1 MNENN
6 QENWLF
12 CIDWLIHVDLFN
24 LVFHAK
30 KMSLGS
36 PTYLKN
42 LKKYHEKQTNK
53 KKTKKVKNSTLAPPL
68 FLDPS
73 TLKPVV
79 WTLHAQDALQKNE
92 VFH

>member
-30 KMSLGS
+30 KVKSWLTHLFEKS
-36 PTYLKN
+36 EKVSRKAN
-42 LKKYHEKQTNK
+42 KQKK
-53 KKTKKVKNSTLAPPL
+53 
-68 FLDPS
+68 
-73 TLKPVV
+73 
-79 WTLHAQDALQKNE
+79 QKN
-92 VFH
+92 